1 MEPLATRAVEL
12 LGPDLALGAA
22 RAVEHRLAGLFLEG
36 AGARL
41 DEPARAGLRRAAA
54 REAADFE
61 RITREA
67 EMVFVALAPLRPVLL
82 KGLALA
88 ALWPRPSL
96 RPAGDLDLLL
106 GERELH
112 AAAARLEADGYRQRP
127 RDPGLR
133 LRPSPTG
140 IELTPPPT
148 RRMPV
153 DLHARLFRSV
163 GAGVTAGALRGR
175 SRLSELCGRR
185 VGLLDEADQLVFVLL
200 HAAKHGARA
209 PKWLLDCY
217 VLSRCADDA
226 VWREATLRARAS
238 GAGRP
243 FWAAA
248 RLLATLP
255 GANVPGAV
263 LRALRPPAWTR
274 PLITRLVRPGPPA
287 SRGEC
292 YALELILEESLAA
305 RLQRFGGILERA
317 LANG

>member
-12 LGPDLALGAA
+12 LGPDLALGAV
-22 RAVEHRLAGLFLEG
+22 RAVEHRLAGLYLEG
-36 AGARL
+36 AGAHL
-41 DEPARAGLRRAAA
+41 DESARALLRRAAA
-54 REAADFE
+54 REAADVE
-61 RITREA
+61 RMAREA
-67 EMVFVALAPLRPVLL
+67 EAVLDALAPLRPVLL

-106 GERELH
+106 GERDLE
-112 AAAARLEADGYRQRP
+112 AAAARLEADGYRRLP
-127 RDPGLR
+127 LDPGRR

-140 IELTPPPT
+140 LELTPPPGRST
-148 RRMPV
+148 PV

-163 GAGVTAGALRGR
+163 GAGVGAGALRGR
-175 SRLSELCGRR
+175 ARPSEVRGRT

-217 VLSRCADDA
+217 VLSRRAGGA
-226 VWREATLRARAS
+226 VWREAALRARGF

-248 RLLATLP
+248 RLVATLP
-255 GANVPGAV
+255 GANVPDAA

-274 PLITRLVRPGPPA
+274 PLISRLVRPGPPA
-287 SRGEC
+287 SRWEC
-292 YALELILEESLAA
+292 YALEGILEESVAA
-305 RLQRFGGILERA
+305 RLRRVGGILERA
-317 LANG
+317 LAG